1 MTAIGAAGT
10 VGVLGSQ
17 LLGMN
22 THPNG
27 ETATYLAL
35 VLVGL
40 PAWGFH
46 WWQAQRRGDEA
57 ERRAP
62 QRGGFLY
69 FPVVGG
75 ALGLLLFGSAAPF
88 CLLDPPH
95 DAGLPVSPTAGH
107 CPLTV
112 GAP

>member
-46 WWQAQRRGDEA
+46 WWQAQRRVGEA
-57 ERRAP
+57 ARPAP
-62 QRGGFLY
+62 PRGGYLY
-69 FPVVGG
+69 LPRLGRAVGPPAFRAAGAARPPDAPPPAGPPPPPPPATRRFP
-75 ALGLLLFGSAAPF
+75 
-88 CLLDPPH
+88 
-95 DAGLPVSPTAGH
+95 
-107 CPLTV
+107 
-112 GAP
+112 